1 MRHNRKTTMITV
13 ALICCLVLAAVGL
26 YLNRKPKDER
36 IHVPDQHSSIS
47 SVQEPVEEDHG
58 PENAAFYQKIFTDN
72 QAVNPDY
79 KGNVFFE
86 SNLINQP
93 FVQALDNSYYLRR
106 NWQTLEYDE
115 AGANFMDYEC
125 TVDSSN
131 IIIYGHYAYP
141 SFDPSRKLRFTPLVR
156 LVQQE
161 NYEANKTVYLLLE
174 NEIREYV
181 ICSVYYADLVESDGV
196 YYTQVEEQ
204 YNLSSFS
211 QEYFNTYHD
220 RVRSKQLYETGE
232 DFSWEDR
239 LLTLQTCV
247 ENRPDQREIV
257 VCRQV
262 NTWPITDRCDFA
274 VRDMT
279 DSERAG

>member
-1 MRHNRKTTMITV
+1 M
-13 ALICCLVLAAVGL
+13 
-26 YLNRKPKDER
+26 
-36 IHVPDQHSSIS
+36 
-47 SVQEPVEEDHG
+47 
-58 PENAAFYQKIFTDN
+58 
-72 QAVNPDY
+72 
-79 KGNVFFE
+79 
-86 SNLINQP
+86 
-93 FVQALDNSYYLRR
+93 
-106 NWQTLEYDE
+106 
-115 AGANFMDYEC
+115 
-125 TVDSSN
+125 
-131 IIIYGHYAYP
+131 
-141 SFDPSRKLRFTPLVR
+141 
-156 LVQQE
+156 
-161 NYEANKTVYLLLE
+161 
-174 NEIREYV
+174 